1 MTSKSAKLRSH
12 RIKQRQYAGRPA
24 KEGVER
30 YPGGQIKHTEREKEV
45 RAVAIEARQRVYFK
59 GQEVSNDMMAS
70 PFAGYTLGRMFLD
83 GKITACEREAGDEYA
98 TQMVRY
104 YGLTGIPFPSARAQ
118 SLFSIKGFDG
128 ETTSERARMARE
140 ASNKMMK
147 LEGILLQLQDGPRV
161 KTTVHNTC
169 LLDLEIMRTMPA
181 SQLLWLKRGLK
192 EIHYALG
199 LAKSKEAV

>member
-1 MTSKSAKLRSH
+1 MTSQAERLRSK

-59 GQEVSNDMMAS
+59 GKEVSNDMVSS
-70 PFAGYTLGRMFLD
+70 PYAGYVLGRLFLD
-83 GKITACEREAGDEYA
+83 GRITECEREAGDAYA

-104 YGLTGIPFPSARAQ
+104 YGLTGISFPSARAQ

-140 ASNKMMK
+140 ASNRMMA
-147 LEGILLQLQDGPRV
+147 LEGTLLRLEDGPRV
-161 KTTVHNTC
+161 KTTIYNTC
-169 LLDLEIMRTMPA
+169 LLDLEIMRTMPDA
-181 SQLLWLKRGLK
+181 QLLWLKRGLK
-192 EIHYALG
+192 ELHFQLG

>member
-1 MTSKSAKLRSH
+1 MSSKSAKLKAH
-12 RIKQRQYAGRPA
+12 RVKQRQYAGRPA

-118 SLFSIKGFDG
+118 SLFTIRGHDG
-128 ETTSERARMARE
+128 EIGAERAKRARD
-140 ASNKMMK
+140 ASNKMME
-147 LEGILLQLQDGPRV
+147 LEGILLRLEDGPRI
-161 KTTVHNTC
+161 KTTVYNTC
-169 LLDLEIMRTMPA
+169 VLDYEIMRTM
-181 SQLLWLKRGLK
+181 SELQLSWLKRGLK
-192 EIHYALG
+192 EIHFRLG
-199 LAKSKEAV
+199 LSKESLVG

>member
-1 MTSKSAKLRSH
+1 MTSKAAKLKSH

-24 KEGVER
+24 KEGVDR
-30 YPGGQIKHTEREKEV
+30 YPSGQIKHAEREKEV

-59 GQEVSNDMMAS
+59 GKEVSNDMVAS
-70 PFAGYTLGRMFLD
+70 QFAGYTLGRMFLD
-83 GKITACEREAGDEYA
+83 GRITECEREAGDAYA

-104 YGLTGIPFPSARAQ
+104 YGLTGISFPSARAQ

-140 ASNKMMK
+140 ASNRMMA
-147 LEGILLQLQDGPRV
+147 LEGTLLRLEDGPRV
-161 KTTVHNTC
+161 KTTIYNTC
-169 LLDLEIMRTMPA
+169 LLDLEIMRTMPDA
-181 SQLLWLKRGLK
+181 QLLWLKRGLK
-192 EIHYALG
+192 ELHFQLG